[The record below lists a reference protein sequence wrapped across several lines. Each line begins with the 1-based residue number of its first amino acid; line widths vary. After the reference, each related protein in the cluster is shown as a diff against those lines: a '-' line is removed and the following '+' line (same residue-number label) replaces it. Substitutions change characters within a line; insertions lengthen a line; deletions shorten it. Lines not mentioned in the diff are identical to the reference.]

1 MRLASAGQRGGAG
14 GARFDLAA
22 GTREAW
28 TMALFK
34 IFRAAE
40 WAAFEARGLFEGS
53 ADDLRDGFVHLST
66 AAQLE
71 GTLARHFA
79 GETGLVVAE
88 VAVSDD
94 PALRWE
100 TSRGG
105 ALFPHLY
112 RPLRRADVT
121 AGEVRTCGG

>member
-1 MRLASAGQRGGAG
+1 
-14 GARFDLAA
+14 
-22 GTREAW
+22 
-28 TMALFK
+28 MALFK

-40 WAAFEARGLFEGS
+40 WAAFEALGQFEGS

-88 VAVSDD
+88 VAVAED

-121 AGEVRTCGG
+121 GLDGAAGNQAAGGEVRTCGG